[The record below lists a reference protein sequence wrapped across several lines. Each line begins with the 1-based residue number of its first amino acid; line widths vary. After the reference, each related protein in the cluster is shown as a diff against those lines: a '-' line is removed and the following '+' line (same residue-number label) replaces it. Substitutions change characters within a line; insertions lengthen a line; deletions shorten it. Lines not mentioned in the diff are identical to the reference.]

1 MEKLYTVKEIAD
13 LLSVSKPTIQRYINT
28 AAIEPDKE
36 ENQCRYYNFDKAV
49 KIIKAVNA
57 EFDISRIAAD
67 HEALQNDA
75 PQAAT
80 PPQNAQ
86 NAATEPQN
94 DAPQTA
100 TAPQNDAPQ
109 TATAPQNDAP
119 QAATPPQNAEIDI
132 LKSVIAT
139 IQEQLVI
146 KDKQIANMDR
156 QIAAYEDQITD
167 YSKRLKEALELTKGQ
182 QYIAAADK
190 TAQIMDKESAG
201 KENIVATNRTDHEI
215 DQPEQPKQE
224 VLQKK
229 KKNFFARL
237 LDL

>member
-36 ENQCRYYNFDKAV
+36 ENQCRYYNFDKAI

-67 HEALQNDA
+67 HEAPQNDA
-75 PQAAT
+75 PQTAT

-86 NAATEPQN
+86 NA
-94 DAPQTA
+94 
-100 TAPQNDAPQ
+100 
-109 TATAPQNDAP
+109 ATAPQNDAP

>member
-1 MEKLYTVKEIAD
+1 MKKLYTVKEIAD

-67 HEALQNDA
+67 HEAPQNDA
-75 PQAAT
+75 PQTAT

-86 NAATEPQN
+86 NAATPPQN
-94 DAPQTA
+94 DAPQT
-100 TAPQNDAPQ
+100 
-109 TATAPQNDAP
+109 
-119 QAATPPQNAEIDI
+119 ATPPQNAEIDI

>member
-1 MEKLYTVKEIAD
+1 MEKLYTVKGIAE
-13 LLSVSKPTIQRYINT
+13 LLNVSKPTIQRYINT

-67 HEALQNDA
+67 HEA
-75 PQAAT
+75 
-80 PPQNAQ
+80 
-86 NAATEPQN
+86 PQN
-94 DAPQTA
+94 DAPQT
-100 TAPQNDAPQ
+100 
-109 TATAPQNDAP
+109 
-119 QAATPPQNAEIDI
+119 ATPPQNAEIDI

-201 KENIVATNRTDHEI
+201 KENIVATNRTDHKI

>member
-36 ENQCRYYNFDKAV
+36 ENQCRYYNFDKAI

-67 HEALQNDA
+67 HEA
-75 PQAAT
+75 
-80 PPQNAQ
+80 
-86 NAATEPQN
+86 PQN

-100 TAPQNDAPQ
+100 TAPQNDE
-109 TATAPQNDAP
+109 P

>member
-67 HEALQNDA
+67 HEA
-75 PQAAT
+75 
-80 PPQNAQ
+80 
-86 NAATEPQN
+86 PQN

-100 TAPQNDAPQ
+100 TPPQSAQNA
-109 TATAPQNDAP
+109 ATEPQNDAP

-156 QIAAYEDQITD
+156 QIAAYEDQITN
-167 YSKRLKEALELTKGQ
+167 YSKRLKEALDLTKGQ

>member
-67 HEALQNDA
+67 HEAPQNDA

-86 NAATEPQN
+86 NA
-94 DAPQTA
+94 
-100 TAPQNDAPQ
+100 
-109 TATAPQNDAP
+109 ATAPQNDAP

-190 TAQIMDKESAG
+190 TAQIMDKESVG

>member
-36 ENQCRYYNFDKAV
+36 ENQCRYYNFDKAI

-67 HEALQNDA
+67 HEA
-75 PQAAT
+75 
-80 PPQNAQ
+80 
-86 NAATEPQN
+86 PQN

-100 TAPQNDAPQ
+100 TAPQNDV
-109 TATAPQNDAP
+109 P

>member
-36 ENQCRYYNFDKAV
+36 ENQCRYYSYDKAV
-49 KIIKAVNA
+49 EIIKAVNA

-67 HEALQNDA
+67 HEA
-75 PQAAT
+75 
-80 PPQNAQ
+80 
-86 NAATEPQN
+86 PQN

-100 TAPQNDAPQ
+100 T
-109 TATAPQNDAP
+109 
-119 QAATPPQNAEIDI
+119 PPQNAEIEI

-156 QIAAYEDQITD
+156 QIAAYEDQITN

-201 KENIVATNRTDHEI
+201 KENINAAATDETITAAADLE
-215 DQPEQPKQE
+215 E
-224 VLQKK
+224 VKTEKK
-229 KKNFFARL
+229 SFWKRL
-237 LDL
+237 FR

>member
-36 ENQCRYYNFDKAV
+36 ENQCRYYSYDKAV
-49 KIIKAVNA
+49 GIIKAVNA

-67 HEALQNDA
+67 HEAPQNDA
-75 PQAAT
+75 PQTAT

-94 DAPQTA
+94 DAPQT
-100 TAPQNDAPQ
+100 
-109 TATAPQNDAP
+109 
-119 QAATPPQNAEIDI
+119 ATPPQNAEIDI

-156 QIAAYEDQITD
+156 QIAAYEEQITD

>member
-13 LLSVSKPTIQRYINT
+13 LLSVSKQTIQRYINT

-67 HEALQNDA
+67 HEAPQNDA
-75 PQAAT
+75 PQTAT

-94 DAPQTA
+94 DAPQT
-100 TAPQNDAPQ
+100 
-109 TATAPQNDAP
+109 
-119 QAATPPQNAEIDI
+119 ATPPQNAEIDI

-156 QIAAYEDQITD
+156 QIADYEDQITD

-224 VLQKK
+224 VKKK

>member
-67 HEALQNDA
+67 HEA
-75 PQAAT
+75 
-80 PPQNAQ
+80 
-86 NAATEPQN
+86 PQN

-100 TAPQNDAPQ
+100 T
-109 TATAPQNDAP
+109 
-119 QAATPPQNAEIDI
+119 PPQNAEIEI

-201 KENIVATNRTDHEI
+201 KENINTAAADETITAAA
-215 DQPEQPKQE
+215 DQKE
-224 VLQKK
+224 VQTEKK
-229 KKNFFARL
+229 SFWKRL
-237 LDL
+237 FG

>member
-1 MEKLYTVKEIAD
+1 MEKLYTVKEIAE
-13 LLSVSKPTIQRYINT
+13 LLNVSKPTIQRYINT

-36 ENQCRYYNFDKAV
+36 ENQCRYYSYDKAV
-49 KIIKAVNA
+49 EIIKAVNA

-67 HEALQNDA
+67 HEAPQNDA
-75 PQAAT
+75 PQTAT

-86 NAATEPQN
+86 NTATEPQN

-100 TAPQNDAPQ
+100 TPPQNAQNTATEPQNDAPQ
-109 TATAPQNDAP
+109 T
-119 QAATPPQNAEIDI
+119 ATPPQNAEIDI

>member
-67 HEALQNDA
+67 HEAPQNDA
-75 PQAAT
+75 PQTAT
-80 PPQNAQ
+80 PPQNAPQ
-86 NAATEPQN
+86 TATEPQN

-100 TAPQNDAPQ
+100 T
-109 TATAPQNDAP
+109 
-119 QAATPPQNAEIDI
+119 PPQNAEIEI

-201 KENIVATNRTDHEI
+201 KENINTAAADETITAAA
-215 DQPEQPKQE
+215 DQKETQTE
-224 VLQKK
+224 KK
-229 KKNFFARL
+229 SFWKRL
-237 LDL
+237 FG

>member
-1 MEKLYTVKEIAD
+1 MENLYTVKGIAE
-13 LLSVSKPTIQRYINT
+13 LLNVSKPTIQRYINT

-36 ENQCRYYNFDKAV
+36 ENQCRYYSYDKAV
-49 KIIKAVNA
+49 EIIKAINA

-67 HEALQNDA
+67 HEA
-75 PQAAT
+75 
-80 PPQNAQ
+80 
-86 NAATEPQN
+86 PQN

-100 TAPQNDAPQ
+100 T
-109 TATAPQNDAP
+109 
-119 QAATPPQNAEIDI
+119 PPQNAEIEI

-201 KENIVATNRTDHEI
+201 KENINTAADNETITAAA
-215 DQPEQPKQE
+215 DQKE
-224 VLQKK
+224 VQTEKK
-229 KKNFFARL
+229 SFWKRILGK
-237 LDL
+237 

>member
-1 MEKLYTVKEIAD
+1 MEKLYTVKEIAE
-13 LLSVSKPTIQRYINT
+13 LLNVSKPTIQRYINT

-36 ENQCRYYNFDKAV
+36 ENQCRYYSYDKAV
-49 KIIKAVNA
+49 EIIKAVNA

-67 HEALQNDA
+67 HEA
-75 PQAAT
+75 
-80 PPQNAQ
+80 
-86 NAATEPQN
+86 PQN

-100 TAPQNDAPQ
+100 T
-109 TATAPQNDAP
+109 
-119 QAATPPQNAEIDI
+119 PPQNAEIEI

-156 QIAAYEDQITD
+156 QIAAYEDQITN
-167 YSKRLKEALELTKGQ
+167 YSKRLKEALDLTKGQ

-190 TAQIMDKESAG
+190 TAQIIDKESAG

>member
-67 HEALQNDA
+67 HEAPQNDA
-75 PQAAT
+75 PQTAT
-80 PPQNAQ
+80 PPQNAPQ
-86 NAATEPQN
+86 TATEPQN

-100 TAPQNDAPQ
+100 T
-109 TATAPQNDAP
+109 
-119 QAATPPQNAEIDI
+119 PPQNAEIEI

-146 KDKQIANMDR
+146 KDKQRANMDR

-201 KENIVATNRTDHEI
+201 KENINTAAADETITAAA
-215 DQPEQPKQE
+215 DQKE
-224 VLQKK
+224 VQTEKK
-229 KKNFFARL
+229 SFWKRL
-237 LDL
+237 FG

>member
-28 AAIEPDKE
+28 AVIEPDKE

-67 HEALQNDA
+67 HEAPQNDA
-75 PQAAT
+75 PQTAT
-80 PPQNAQ
+80 PPQNAPQ
-86 NAATEPQN
+86 TATEPQN

-100 TAPQNDAPQ
+100 T
-109 TATAPQNDAP
+109 
-119 QAATPPQNAEIDI
+119 PPQNAEIEI

-201 KENIVATNRTDHEI
+201 KENINTAAADETITAAA
-215 DQPEQPKQE
+215 DQKE
-224 VLQKK
+224 VQTEKK
-229 KKNFFARL
+229 SFWKRL
-237 LDL
+237 FG

>member
-1 MEKLYTVKEIAD
+1 MKKLYTVKEIAD

-67 HEALQNDA
+67 HEA
-75 PQAAT
+75 
-80 PPQNAQ
+80 
-86 NAATEPQN
+86 PQN
-94 DAPQTA
+94 DAPQT
-100 TAPQNDAPQ
+100 
-109 TATAPQNDAP
+109 
-119 QAATPPQNAEIDI
+119 ATPPQNAEIDI

>member
-1 MEKLYTVKEIAD
+1 
-13 LLSVSKPTIQRYINT
+13 
-28 AAIEPDKE
+28 
-36 ENQCRYYNFDKAV
+36 
-49 KIIKAVNA
+49 
-57 EFDISRIAAD
+57 
-67 HEALQNDA
+67 
-75 PQAAT
+75 
-80 PPQNAQ
+80 
-86 NAATEPQN
+86 
-94 DAPQTA
+94 
-100 TAPQNDAPQ
+100 
-109 TATAPQNDAP
+109 
-119 QAATPPQNAEIDI
+119 
-132 LKSVIAT
+132 
-139 IQEQLVI
+139 
-146 KDKQIANMDR
+146 MDR

>member
-67 HEALQNDA
+67 HE
-75 PQAAT
+75 
-80 PPQNAQ
+80 
-86 NAATEPQN
+86 
-94 DAPQTA
+94 
-100 TAPQNDAPQ
+100 
-109 TATAPQNDAP
+109 APQNDAP

>member
-67 HEALQNDA
+67 HEA
-75 PQAAT
+75 
-80 PPQNAQ
+80 
-86 NAATEPQN
+86 PQN

-100 TAPQNDAPQ
+100 T
-109 TATAPQNDAP
+109 
-119 QAATPPQNAEIDI
+119 PPQNAEIEI

-167 YSKRLKEALELTKGQ
+167 YSKRLKVALELTKGQ

-201 KENIVATNRTDHEI
+201 KENINTAADNETITAAA
-215 DQPEQPKQE
+215 DQKE
-224 VLQKK
+224 VQTEKK
-229 KKNFFARL
+229 SFWKRILGK
-237 LDL
+237 

>member
-67 HEALQNDA
+67 HEAPQNDAPQTATPPQNDA

-94 DAPQTA
+94 DAPQT
-100 TAPQNDAPQ
+100 
-109 TATAPQNDAP
+109 
-119 QAATPPQNAEIDI
+119 ATPPQNAEIDI

>member
-67 HEALQNDA
+67 HEA
-75 PQAAT
+75 
-80 PPQNAQ
+80 
-86 NAATEPQN
+86 PQN
-94 DAPQTA
+94 DAPQT
-100 TAPQNDAPQ
+100 
-109 TATAPQNDAP
+109 
-119 QAATPPQNAEIDI
+119 ATPPQNAEIDI

-224 VLQKK
+224 VKKK

>member
-36 ENQCRYYNFDKAV
+36 ENQCRYYNFDKAI

-67 HEALQNDA
+67 HEAPQNDAPQTATAPQNDA

-86 NAATEPQN
+86 NAAT
-94 DAPQTA
+94 
-100 TAPQNDAPQ
+100 APQNDV
-109 TATAPQNDAP
+109 P

>member
-67 HEALQNDA
+67 HEAPQNDA
-75 PQAAT
+75 PQTAT

-94 DAPQTA
+94 DAPQT
-100 TAPQNDAPQ
+100 
-109 TATAPQNDAP
+109 
-119 QAATPPQNAEIDI
+119 ATPPQNAEIDI

-224 VLQKK
+224 VKKK

>member
-67 HEALQNDA
+67 HEAPQNDA
-75 PQAAT
+75 PQT
-80 PPQNAQ
+80 
-86 NAATEPQN
+86 ATEPQN

-100 TAPQNDAPQ
+100 T
-109 TATAPQNDAP
+109 
-119 QAATPPQNAEIDI
+119 PPQNAEIEI

-201 KENIVATNRTDHEI
+201 KENINTAAADETITAAA
-215 DQPEQPKQE
+215 DQKE
-224 VLQKK
+224 VQTEKK
-229 KKNFFARL
+229 SFWKRL
-237 LDL
+237 FG

>member
-67 HEALQNDA
+67 HEA
-75 PQAAT
+75 
-80 PPQNAQ
+80 
-86 NAATEPQN
+86 PQN

-100 TAPQNDAPQ
+100 T
-109 TATAPQNDAP
+109 
-119 QAATPPQNAEIDI
+119 PPQNAEIEI

-229 KKNFFARL
+229 KKNFFARF

>member
-67 HEALQNDA
+67 HEAPQNDA
-75 PQAAT
+75 PQTAT
-80 PPQNAQ
+80 PPQNEPQ
-86 NAATEPQN
+86 TATEPQN

-100 TAPQNDAPQ
+100 T
-109 TATAPQNDAP
+109 
-119 QAATPPQNAEIDI
+119 PPQNAEIEI

-190 TAQIMDKESAG
+190 TAQIMDKESAE
-201 KENIVATNRTDHEI
+201 KENINTAAADETITAAAD
-215 DQPEQPKQE
+215 KKE
-224 VLQKK
+224 VQTEKK
-229 KKNFFARL
+229 SFWKRL
-237 LDL
+237 FG

>member
-1 MEKLYTVKEIAD
+1 MEKLYTVKGIAE
-13 LLSVSKPTIQRYINT
+13 LLNVSKPTIQRYINT

-36 ENQCRYYNFDKAV
+36 ENQCRYYSYDKAV
-49 KIIKAVNA
+49 EIIKAVNA

-67 HEALQNDA
+67 HEA
-75 PQAAT
+75 
-80 PPQNAQ
+80 
-86 NAATEPQN
+86 PQN
-94 DAPQTA
+94 DAPQTATPPQAATAPQNDAPQAA

-109 TATAPQNDAP
+109 T
-119 QAATPPQNAEIDI
+119 ATPPQNAEIDI

>member
-67 HEALQNDA
+67 HEAPQNDA
-75 PQAAT
+75 PQTAT
-80 PPQNAQ
+80 PPQNAPQ
-86 NAATEPQN
+86 TATEPQN

-100 TAPQNDAPQ
+100 T
-109 TATAPQNDAP
+109 
-119 QAATPPQNAEIDI
+119 PPQNAEIEI

>member
-1 MEKLYTVKEIAD
+1 MGKLYTVKEIAD
-13 LLSVSKPTIQRYINT
+13 LLSVSKPTIQRYINA

-67 HEALQNDA
+67 HEAPQNDA
-75 PQAAT
+75 SQTAT
-80 PPQNAQ
+80 PPQNAPQ
-86 NAATEPQN
+86 AATEPQN

-100 TAPQNDAPQ
+100 TEPQNDAPQ
-109 TATAPQNDAP
+109 TAT
-119 QAATPPQNAEIDI
+119 PPQNAEIEI

-156 QIAAYEDQITD
+156 QIAAYEDQITN
-167 YSKRLKEALELTKGQ
+167 YSKRLKEALDLTKGQ

>member
-67 HEALQNDA
+67 HEAPQNDA
-75 PQAAT
+75 PQTAT
-80 PPQNAQ
+80 PPQNAPQ
-86 NAATEPQN
+86 TATEPQN

-100 TAPQNDAPQ
+100 T
-109 TATAPQNDAP
+109 
-119 QAATPPQNAEIDI
+119 PPQNSEIEI
-132 LKSVIAT
+132 LKRVSAT

-201 KENIVATNRTDHEI
+201 KENINTAAADETITAAA
-215 DQPEQPKQE
+215 DQKE
-224 VLQKK
+224 VQTEKK
-229 KKNFFARL
+229 SFWKRL
-237 LDL
+237 FG

>member
-57 EFDISRIAAD
+57 EFDIARIAAD
-67 HEALQNDA
+67 HE
-75 PQAAT
+75 
-80 PPQNAQ
+80 
-86 NAATEPQN
+86 
-94 DAPQTA
+94 
-100 TAPQNDAPQ
+100 APQNDAPQ
-109 TATAPQNDAP
+109 TAT
-119 QAATPPQNAEIDI
+119 PPQNAEIEI

-201 KENIVATNRTDHEI
+201 KENINAAATDETI
-215 DQPEQPKQE
+215 TAAADQKETQTE
-224 VLQKK
+224 KK
-229 KKNFFARL
+229 SFWKRL
-237 LDL
+237 FG

>member
-1 MEKLYTVKEIAD
+1 MGKLYTVKEIAD
-13 LLSVSKPTIQRYINT
+13 LLNVSKPTIQRYINT

-67 HEALQNDA
+67 HEA
-75 PQAAT
+75 
-80 PPQNAQ
+80 PP
-86 NAATEPQN
+86 N
-94 DAPQTA
+94 DAPQT
-100 TAPQNDAPQ
+100 
-109 TATAPQNDAP
+109 
-119 QAATPPQNAEIDI
+119 ATPPQNAEIEI

-190 TAQIMDKESAG
+190 TAQIMDKENIG
-201 KENIVATNRTDHEI
+201 KEVAADNEI
-215 DQPEQPKQE
+215 ITSAADQKETQTE
-224 VLQKK
+224 KK
-229 KKNFFARL
+229 SFWKRL
-237 LDL
+237 FG

>member
-67 HEALQNDA
+67 HEAPQNDA

-94 DAPQTA
+94 DAPQT
-100 TAPQNDAPQ
+100 
-109 TATAPQNDAP
+109 
-119 QAATPPQNAEIDI
+119 ATPPQNAEIDI

>member
-1 MEKLYTVKEIAD
+1 MEKLYTVKEIAE
-13 LLSVSKPTIQRYINT
+13 LLNVSKPTIQRYINT

-36 ENQCRYYNFDKAV
+36 ENQCRYYSYDKAV
-49 KIIKAVNA
+49 EIIKAVNA

-67 HEALQNDA
+67 HEAPQNDA
-75 PQAAT
+75 PQTAT

-86 NAATEPQN
+86 N
-94 DAPQTA
+94 TA

-109 TATAPQNDAP
+109 TAT
-119 QAATPPQNAEIDI
+119 PPQNAEIEI

-156 QIAAYEDQITD
+156 QIAAYEDQITN
-167 YSKRLKEALELTKGQ
+167 YSKRLKEALDLTKGQ

>member
-1 MEKLYTVKEIAD
+1 MEKLYTVKEIAE
-13 LLSVSKPTIQRYINT
+13 LLNVSKPTIQRYINT

-36 ENQCRYYNFDKAV
+36 ENQCRYYSYDKAV
-49 KIIKAVNA
+49 EIIKAVNA

-67 HEALQNDA
+67 HEAPQNDA
-75 PQAAT
+75 PQT
-80 PPQNAQ
+80 
-86 NAATEPQN
+86 ATEPQN
-94 DAPQTA
+94 DAPQT
-100 TAPQNDAPQ
+100 
-109 TATAPQNDAP
+109 
-119 QAATPPQNAEIDI
+119 ATPPQNAEIDI

>member
-36 ENQCRYYNFDKAV
+36 ENQCRYYNFDKSV

-67 HEALQNDA
+67 HEAPQNDA
-75 PQAAT
+75 PQTAT
-80 PPQNAQ
+80 PPQNAPQ
-86 NAATEPQN
+86 TATEPQN

-100 TAPQNDAPQ
+100 T
-109 TATAPQNDAP
+109 
-119 QAATPPQNAEIDI
+119 PPQNAEIEI

-201 KENIVATNRTDHEI
+201 KENINTAAADETITAAA
-215 DQPEQPKQE
+215 DQKE
-224 VLQKK
+224 VQTEKK
-229 KKNFFARL
+229 SFWKRL
-237 LDL
+237 FG

>member
-36 ENQCRYYNFDKAV
+36 ENQCRYYNFEKAV

-67 HEALQNDA
+67 HEAPQNDA
-75 PQAAT
+75 PQTAT
-80 PPQNAQ
+80 PPQN
-86 NAATEPQN
+86 
-94 DAPQTA
+94 APQTA

-109 TATAPQNDAP
+109 TAS
-119 QAATPPQNAEIDI
+119 PPQNAEIEI

-156 QIAAYEDQITD
+156 QIAAYEDQITN

-201 KENIVATNRTDHEI
+201 KENINAAATDETITAAADLE
-215 DQPEQPKQE
+215 E
-224 VLQKK
+224 VKTEKK
-229 KKNFFARL
+229 SFWKRL
-237 LDL
+237 FR